1 MTQRNKRTIQLFLI
15 LIPAVG
21 ILYWSLFATLKVWY
35 AESMVEVDIATH
47 ISLFSVI
54 FAVWVISLFA
64 FGTFDPWRHKHI
76 RDFVGAFLNASAFN
90 LVFAVLVFY
99 LQPDLILTPRRF
111 LLVQFLIAS
120 AFLFAWLFSLRYL
133 LHRHAVTDVYFVGL
147 RKQWGELKGDSELK
161 RNHSLHLKQSI
172 SFDREDHRFSQSQ
185 CERSW
190 FVVGDIKESSPKTFS
205 RLQDVHS
212 LGGTI
217 VSYPAFYE
225 DYYRRVSLDDLSD
238 WWFLTRSRKGMYD
251 TLKRFGDICSGLI
264 IGVFFVVTFPFV
276 AVLIKLSGKGPIF
289 FTQDRY
295 SLQGKSF
302 KLIKYRSMKV
312 GTRTD
317 TWTEKNDPR
326 ITRIGSFLRKSRL
339 DEIPQCINLLKGD
352 MSLVGPR
359 PEQSHLC
366 EKLADHIPFYNHR
379 TEILPG
385 LAGWAQL
392 HVYASDV
399 EDSRRKLQYDLYYL
413 KHRSLMFDIEIIIKT
428 VLHVLNLS
436 GR

>member
-1 MTQRNKRTIQLFLI
+1 MKQRSKHAIQFFLLI
-15 LIPAVG
+15 LPSVG
-21 ILYWSLFATLKVWY
+21 FLCLSLHWTLGVWY
-35 AESMVEVDIATH
+35 PEGLSVAQTSAH
-47 ISLFSVI
+47 ITLFSVI
-54 FAVWVISLFA
+54 FAVWVVALFA
-64 FGTFDPWRHKHI
+64 FGAFDPWRHKHI
-76 RDFVGAFLNASAFN
+76 RDYVGGFLNASAFN

-111 LLVQFLIAS
+111 LLAQFLIAS
-120 AFLFAWLFSLRYL
+120 ALLFGWLFSLRYF

-147 RKQWGELKGDSELK
+147 RKQWSELKADNEIK
-161 RNHSLHLKQSI
+161 RNHSLHLRQSI
-172 SFDREDHRFSQSQ
+172 SFDHEDHRFGQAR

-190 FVVGDIKESSPKTFS
+190 FVVGDVKELSRSTLA
-205 RLQDVHS
+205 RLQEVHS
-212 LGGTI
+212 KGATI

-238 WWFLTRSRKGMYD
+238 WWFLVRSRKGLYD
-251 TLKRFGDICSGLI
+251 TAKRLGDICSGLI
-264 IGVFFVVTFPFV
+264 IGVFFVTTLPFI
-276 AVLIKLSGKGPIF
+276 AVLIKLSGKGSVF
-289 FTQDRY
+289 FKQDRY

-302 KLIKYRSMKV
+302 KLIKYRSMRT

-339 DEIPQCINLLKGD
+339 DEVPQCINLLRGD

-413 KHRSLMFDIEIIIKT
+413 KHRSLMFDLEILIKT